1 MPEPAES
8 RVILSNT
15 NLDSNAANSKALAPS
30 VLEFNPAAILLEFD
44 NTPLATEKFLEALS
58 ETDSL
63 NLSPTAGV
71 PEIVTANPLARLKV
85 EPDVKVNVPE
95 LAPVVKF
102 VNENELEPVMV
113 ISYLSAEIFEGSP
126 LVAVYVAEPVL
137 LVLINTV
144 VVRALKKLFPVDPS
158 IPNPCW

>member
-1 MPEPAES
+1 M
-8 RVILSNT
+8 
-15 NLDSNAANSKALAPS
+15 
-30 VLEFNPAAILLEFD
+30 LEFNPAEILLEFD
-44 NTPLATEKFLEALS
+44 NTPLATEKFLAALS

-102 VNENELEPVMV
+102 CNETLAGRRLEQITGAFVSFWFAWAAFFP
-113 ISYLSAEIFEGSP
+113 E
-126 LVAVYVAEPVL
+126 
-137 LVLINTV
+137 TV
-144 VVRALKKLFPVDPS
+144 VWDGS
-158 IPNPCW
+158 GS